1 MSLTGTAKGFGR
13 RVSLETAAFFLA
25 AFGLFVLAGRYALP
39 FLPEPLVYFIGFN
52 LSALGLAKF
61 VDWRMTTF
69 RCRQCARPLP
79 EYVNTEEK
87 PGVDITYYCE
97 NCDTIWR
104 IGLRTNDD

>member
-1 MSLTGTAKGFGR
+1 MSRTGTAKGFGR
-13 RVSLETAAFFLA
+13 RVSLETAALFLVTFA
-25 AFGLFVLAGRYALP
+25 LLGAVGRYALP

-61 VDWRMTTF
+61 VNWRMTTF

-79 EYVNTEEK
+79 ERMDTEGR
-87 PGVDITYYCE
+87 PGVEINYYCE
-97 NCDTIWR
+97 NCDTVWR